1 MKGHYDGQKML
12 SQILF
17 LEIVLPLTS
26 TKLILKDLFIF
37 YTHNKVVQLLNNAI
51 VERNYIFLLKLND

>member
-1 MKGHYDGQKML
+1 VKGHYDGQKML

-26 TKLILKDLFIF
+26 TKLILKDLFKF
-37 YTHNKVVQLLNNAI
+37 YTHNKVIQLLNNVI

>member
-1 MKGHYDGQKML
+1 VKGHYDGQKML

-26 TKLILKDLFIF
+26 TKLILKDLFKF